1 MNPREWLDGLRK
13 IDISDLDVNNLGSWP
28 AAVKTIAGA
37 LVLIIV
43 LALGYNFYLK
53 DLQDQLDLSRANEV
67 TLKEQF
73 ANKAYLATNLNAY
86 KMQMKEMENSFGA
99 LLRQLPS
106 DTEVPGLLEDI
117 TRTGLGS
124 GLEFEEIKLLPEVTQ
139 QFYIEL
145 PIQITVVGAYHDLA
159 TFASGVASLPR
170 IVTLHDF
177 QIKPVE
183 PGNTQKL
190 RMSIL
195 AKTYRYNDKGCRNEG
210 RQTAVHQC
218 GLDQPGRL
226 R

>member
-1 MNPREWLDGLRK
+1 MRPSEWFEGLRN
-13 IDISDLDVNNLGSWP
+13 IDINDLDTSNIGSWP
-28 AAVKTIAGA
+28 PAIKAVVGA
-37 LVLIIV
+37 LLMVLV
-43 LALGYNFYLK
+43 LALGYTFYLS
-53 DLQDQLDLSRANEV
+53 DLQDQLALKGEEES

-73 ANKAYLATNLNAY
+73 ASKARLAANLELY
-86 KMQMKEMENSFGA
+86 TQQMKEMENSFGV

-145 PIQITVVGAYHDLA
+145 PIQITVTGAYHDLA
-159 TFASGVASLPR
+159 TFVSGVAGLPR

-177 QIKPVE
+177 DLAPANPE
-183 PGNTQKL
+183 GGQKL

-195 AKTYRYNDKGCRNEG
+195 AKTYRYNDKGL
-210 RQTAVHQC
+210 QK
-218 GLDQPGRL
+218 
-226 R
+226 

>member
-1 MNPREWLDGLRK
+1 MNPREWLDSLRK
-13 IDISDLDVNNLGSWP
+13 IDINDLDLNNLGSWP

-53 DLQDQLDLSRANEV
+53 DLQDQLDLSRATEV

-73 ANKAYLATNLNAY
+73 ATKAFQAANLNAY
-86 KMQMKEMENSFGA
+86 KVQMKEMENSFGA
-99 LLRQLPS
+99 LLRQLPG

-159 TFASGVASLPR
+159 TFVSGVASLPR

-183 PGNTQKL
+183 VGNTQKL

-195 AKTYRYNDKGCRNEG
+195 AKTYRYNDKGL
-210 RQTAVHQC
+210 QK
-218 GLDQPGRL
+218 
-226 R
+226 

>member
-1 MNPREWLDGLRK
+1 MSPAGWLEGLRK
-13 IDISDLDVNNLGSWP
+13 IDINDLDTNNMGSWP
-28 AAVKTIAGA
+28 PAIKALAG
-37 LVLIIV
+37 VLLMVLV
-43 LALGYNFYLK
+43 LALGYSFFLSDLEDQSELK
-53 DLQDQLDLSRANEV
+53 REEES

-73 ANKAYLATNLNAY
+73 ATKARMAANLELY
-86 KMQMKEMENSFGA
+86 TQQMKEMENSFGV

-145 PIQITVVGAYHDLA
+145 PIQITVTGAYHDLA
-159 TFASGVASLPR
+159 TFVSGVAGLPR

-177 QIKPVE
+177 DLAPVDPE
-183 PGNTQKL
+183 GAPKL

-195 AKTYRYNDKGCRNEG
+195 AKTYRYNDKGL
-210 RQTAVHQC
+210 QK
-218 GLDQPGRL
+218 
-226 R
+226 

>member
-1 MNPREWLDGLRK
+1 MSFSESMEGLRK
-13 IDISDLDVNNLGSWP
+13 IDIGDLDLNNVGSWP
-28 AAVKTIAGA
+28 AAVKVISGV
-37 LVLIIV
+37 LVAVLM
-43 LALGYNFYLK
+43 LALGYFFFI
-53 DLQDQLDLSRANEV
+53 QDMEAQLEAARNTEA

-73 ANKAYLATNLNAY
+73 TNKAFQAANLDPY
-86 KMQMKEMENSFGA
+86 KIQMLEMENTFGA

-124 GLEFEEIKLLPEVTQ
+124 GLDFEEIKLLPEAAQ

-159 TFASGVASLPR
+159 TFVSGVASLPR

-177 QIKPVE
+177 DIKPLE
-183 PGNTQKL
+183 GASPGKL

-195 AKTYRYNDKGCRNEG
+195 AKTYRYNDEG
-210 RQTAVHQC
+210 
-218 GLDQPGRL
+218 LKK
-226 R
+226 